1 MELSSKGKWDLL
13 SSPFKLGNVDLKNR
27 IVFQPHFTSFGN
39 EDGSP
44 SETHRAYY
52 EERAAGGTG
61 LIIFESQATHPNG
74 RISRYATNAWDECNI
89 KSYSNVVNAVHNHGT
104 KIFSQ
109 LTHSGPDTLM
119 IRPSILWGPS
129 QLDESPTTF
138 RTKKMEIADIEDVI
152 SHFAQSARNM
162 VEAGFDGIEIKIGHD
177 GLLRAFASPFLNT
190 RLDQYGQNFDG
201 RMRISLEVIAAVR
214 KEIPSEMPLGI
225 RLCVSEFTEWGYDA
239 DYGIAMAKEIEKSTH
254 INYFNADAGTAA
266 NYWMQIPPAS
276 FDEGSFRHI
285 TKKLKSNVEI
295 PVISFGRIKHPE
307 QAESILKSGE
317 ADLIGMA
324 RQLIADPSYAKKV
337 LEGKDD
343 EIRYCIGGNDSCIFQ
358 VANEQPLRCDHNP
371 SAGRELIF
379 SERLITKARTVKNIA
394 IVGAGPAGLKVAE
407 ILALRGHAV
416 TVFEKDNNVGGQV
429 LLAQLQPY
437 HVEIYDVIDYL
448 KRATSKLGVEIH
460 LGVEITSDL
469 LEEIDAEVIVLAT
482 GSSPISY
489 RHSDELSDKSEMP
502 GSYRNVIQ
510 NIDCETVATSD
521 EILSGSKN
529 PGKNVL
535 LIDEMGS
542 WDGAGTAEF
551 LANAGSQVH
560 VISSHFS
567 IGSSLETANQ
577 VLFYKRAL
585 EKGISL
591 LPSTKLLKITGNNAY
606 LENIHSKMGFQIMD
620 VDQIAV
626 SVGRRSED
634 SLYVNWAEALTSKQ
648 IFRIG
653 DSVAPRM
660 LRDVLRE
667 AYDFAVHFE

>member
-1 MELSSKGKWDLL
+1 MESSSSSKWNLL
-13 SSPFKLGNVDLKNR
+13 NSPFEIGTVNLKNR

-61 LIIFESQATHPNG
+61 LIIFESQATHPSG
-74 RISRYATNAWDECNI
+74 RISRYATNAWEECNI
-89 KSYSNVVNAVHNHGT
+89 DSYSNIVKAVHKYET

-119 IRPSILWGPS
+119 VRPSILWGPS

-138 RTKKMEIADIEDVI
+138 RTKKMEIQDIEDVV
-152 SHFAQSARNM
+152 SYFAQSAKNM
-162 VEAGFDGIEIKIGHD
+162 VAAGFDGIEIKIGHD

-190 RLDQYGQNFDG
+190 RLDKYGQNFEG
-201 RMRISLEVIAAVR
+201 RIRISLEVVAAVR
-214 KEIPSEMPLGI
+214 NAIPSTMPLGI
-225 RLCVSEFTEWGYDA
+225 RLCVSEFTQWGYDA
-239 DYGIAMAKEIEKSTH
+239 EYGIQIAQALEKTGQ
-254 INYFNADAGTAA
+254 IDYFNADAGTAA

-285 TKKLKSNVEI
+285 TKKLKNGVQL

-307 QAESILKSGE
+307 QAEAILKSGE

-324 RQLIADPSYAKKV
+324 RQLIADPAYAKKV
-337 LEGKDD
+337 SEGKDD

-379 SERLITKARTVKNIA
+379 SERLLAKAETSKKIA
-394 IVGAGPAGLKVAE
+394 VVGAGPAGLKVAE
-407 ILALRGHAV
+407 ILARRGHSV
-416 TVFEKDNNVGGQV
+416 TVFEKENNVGGQI

-448 KRATSKLGVEIH
+448 KRATNSLGVEIH
-460 LGVEITSDL
+460 LGVEITDDL

-482 GSSPISY
+482 GSSAISY
-489 RHSDELSDKSEMP
+489 RNLDNSNDMLYMP
-502 GSYRNVIQ
+502 GSYQNVIE
-510 NIDCETVATSD
+510 NLHSETVATSD
-521 EILSGSKN
+521 EILLGSKK

-535 LIDEMGS
+535 LIDEAGS
-542 WDGAGTAEF
+542 WEGAGTAEF

-560 VISSHFS
+560 VISNHFS
-567 IGSSLETANQ
+567 IGSSLETANR

-585 EKGISL
+585 EKDITL
-591 LPSTKLLKITGNNAY
+591 LPSTKLLKVVQNVAY
-606 LENIHSKMGFQIMD
+606 LENIHSTKTFQIID
-620 VDQIAV
+620 VDQVVLSI
-626 SVGRRSED
+626 GRRSED
-634 SLYVNWAEALTSKQ
+634 TLYSNWVDAESNKQ

-667 AYDFAVHFE
+667 AYDFAFQFK